1 MNQTGKNMQPY
12 VLRANGVS
20 YRFSEFAAL
29 LAQVEYLGLELY
41 EIECVDDEP
50 ATKTV
55 RNLMTGKEIEIAVDT
70 PYCCDPSSETYW
82 SL

>member
-1 MNQTGKNMQPY
+1 MQPY

-50 ATKTV
+50 AC
-55 RNLMTGKEIEIAVDT
+55 LEHIYE
-70 PYCCDPSSETYW
+70 CH
-82 SL
+82 